1 MSKNRILLLFFL
13 ILIVL
18 FWISRLWNFERL
30 LTFHSDQGIFFSET
44 WKMVQ
49 ERKISLIGLKVTTK
63 EVLGRAFYT
72 GPFFYYLLATLG
84 VLINWNPRMITFLFI
99 FIWFLAGLG
108 IFYLTK
114 KICGLLAGIT
124 AFGIFATCPY
134 FVFFSRII
142 WNTALVPLVS
152 VLFFTSLYQIK
163 KNKLAVWWF
172 LAGLFL
178 GLGLNLSHSTLI
190 WFPFLGFFA
199 FWQFKNKILKAKYL
213 GMILAG
219 FILGELP
226 VLIFELRHQF
236 YNTKTFIFFIKYG
249 ILEGRIKGAVTD
261 YHFIFALF
269 PLFFLLWGKTI
280 QLVEKKFNFSKAFI
294 LSVVLILA
302 LTLTIN
308 WNQEW
313 GTGMPK
319 GWSLSKVEK
328 VAKIICHDIGNQD
341 FEIAETIDGDTR
353 AYDLRFFL
361 SFFGCP
367 PLGVEDYQQADNLFL
382 VTTQKRLPEKETVWE
397 VKSLSPFKTI
407 FKKDLGDE
415 LILFKLSRMNTLLD

>member
-1 MSKNRILLLFFL
+1 
-13 ILIVL
+13 
-18 FWISRLWNFERL
+18 
-30 LTFHSDQGIFFSET
+30 
-44 WKMVQ
+44 
-49 ERKISLIGLKVTTK
+49 
-63 EVLGRAFYT
+63 
-72 GPFFYYLLATLG
+72 
-84 VLINWNPRMITFLFI
+84 MITFFFI
-99 FIWFLAGLG
+99 FVWFLAGLG

-124 AFGIFATCPY
+124 AFGIFAACPY

-163 KNKLAVWWF
+163 ENKLAVWWF

-178 GLGLNLSHSTLI
+178 GLGLNFSHSTLI
-190 WFPFLGFFA
+190 WFPVLGFFA
-199 FWQFKNKILKAKYL
+199 FWQFKNKILKAKHL

-249 ILEGRIKGAVTD
+249 ILEGKTKGPVTD

-269 PLFFLLWGKTI
+269 PIFFLLWGKAI
-280 QLVEKKFNFSKAFI
+280 QLIEKKLNFTKAFFLSIILI
-294 LSVVLILA
+294 LSLA
-302 LTLTIN
+302 MTIN
-308 WNQEW
+308 WYQEW

-319 GWSLSKVEK
+319 GWSLSKEEK
-328 VAKIICHDIGNQD
+328 VAKIICSDIGNQN

-397 VKSLSPFKTI
+397 VKSLRPFKTI

-415 LILFKLSRMNTLLD
+415 LILFKLSRMNTLSD